1 MNDWTLVYDGFDPSG
16 EGAREAL
23 CTLGNGRL
31 ATRGAT
37 PDGEPRTPG
46 TYVAGCYNRLASIVA
61 GVTVTNEDIV
71 NLPDWLPLT
80 FATPGC
86 AWFRPERAALLA
98 YRHELDL
105 RHGVLVRDLRWRDG
119 EGRVTR
125 VRQRRLVSMAEP
137 YLAALETT
145 FTAENWSGPMRVRA
159 TLDGRVSNRGV
170 ARYRDLR
177 GDHLTGHATGSEDH
191 LAWLTAST
199 RSSHV
204 TVALAARVDTGAT
217 SPAPDLTPGARPR
230 PRTGHVFSDHVLG
243 LVRGRPATLTKIVAL
258 TTSRDPAVHDPRSAA
273 LGHVRRAPP
282 FGGLLAGHEAAWER
296 LWRRAGLDVGGR
308 RLAQAV
314 HVHIF
319 HLLQTLSPHT
329 ADLDVGVPARGLHGE
344 AYRGHVFW
352 DELFVQPWLSLRF
365 PEVSLGL
372 LRYRWRRLPEARAAA
387 RAAGHEGAMFPWQS
401 GSDGRE
407 ETPALHLNP
416 VSGRWLPDRSRLQR
430 HVGLAIA
437 YNVWQH
443 YLATGV
449 MPAWCAEL
457 LLDIARFFASLAV
470 LHGGRYEIRGV
481 MGPDEYHDGY
491 PGAAAPGL
499 ANNAYTN
506 VMTAWLL
513 LRARDA
519 AALAPDLRPAAD
531 ELARWDEVSRRL
543 RVDFHDGVISQFTGY
558 GDLLELDWERYRGVR
573 RLDRA
578 LEAEGDDVNRYKA
591 SKQADTLMLC
601 YLLTGEE
608 LTGLLER
615 LGYPVERGLISRT
628 VSYYLAR
635 TSHGSTL
642 SAVVHAWVLARFNRA
657 QSWRFFTEALYSDIE
672 DVQGGTTA
680 EGIHLGAMGGTLD
693 LLQRCYLGL
702 ELRPDGLRLDPLL
715 PGRLGVLSM
724 PIRYRGRRLFID
736 ADHRE
741 ARVNGTVRRTYTR
754 GETIMTG
761 TGDLGRRL
769 IHCRESL
776 GLSREQ
782 VAERAAMSPGYL
794 RYLEENP
801 DMPDTGALYRLA
813 DALQTTVHELLGGG
827 LDRPPGHGP
836 AMANPTM
843 EVLDR
848 EECLRLISP
857 GGIGRV
863 AFSGSHGPTVLPV
876 NYKLH
881 HGVIVFRT
889 ASGGP
894 MDQDL
899 RSGLEGVDIKIAFEV
914 DKIDEA
920 NREGWS
926 VLVQGPAHH
935 VAPEETEEA
944 ADSGVTPWAGGERHL
959 YIRIV
964 PHQIAGRRIHGM

>member
-1 MNDWTLVYDGFDPSG
+1 MNAWTLVYDGLDLSR
-16 EGAREAL
+16 EGLREAL
-23 CTLGNGRL
+23 CTLGNGRF

-37 PDGEPRTPG
+37 PDGESRTPG
-46 TYVAGCYNRLASIVA
+46 TYVAGCYDRLDSEVA
-61 GVTVTNEDIV
+61 GRTVTNEDIV

-80 FATPGC
+80 FATPGSE
-86 AWFRPERAALLA
+86 WFRPERAMLLA

-105 RHGVLVRDLRWRDG
+105 WHGVLVRDLRWRDG
-119 EGRVTR
+119 EDRVTR
-125 VRQRRLVSMAEP
+125 VRQRRVVSMADP

-159 TLDGRVSNRGV
+159 TLDGRVANQGV
-170 ARYRDLR
+170 ARYQDLR
-177 GDHLTGHATGSEDH
+177 GDHLTGHATGSENDV
-191 LAWLTAST
+191 AWLTAST
-199 RSSHV
+199 RSSHI
-204 TVALAARVDTGAT
+204 TVGLAARIDADV
-217 SPAPDLTPGARPR
+217 PGAQVCP
-230 PRTGHVFSDHVLG
+230 GLDHVSSEHVLN
-243 LVRGRPATLTKIVAL
+243 LARGDPTTLTKIVTL
-258 TTSRDPAVHDPRSAA
+258 TTSRDPASHDPLSSA
-273 LGHVRRAPP
+273 LSRVCHAPC
-282 FGGLLAGHEAAWER
+282 FEELLARHAAAWEW
-296 LWRRAGLDVGGR
+296 LWGCARLDVSSAR
-308 RLAQAV
+308 VSQAV
-314 HVHIF
+314 RLHIF

-416 VSGRWLPDRSRLQR
+416 LSGRWLPDRSRLQR

-443 YLATGV
+443 FLATGS

-457 LLDIARFFASLAV
+457 LIDIARFFASLAV
-470 LHGGRYEIRGV
+470 PYGDRYEIRGV
-481 MGPDEYHDGY
+481 MGPDEYHDAY
-491 PGAAAPGL
+491 PGADVPGL

-513 LRARDA
+513 MRARDT
-519 AALAPDLRPAAD
+519 AALAPDLRPTAD
-531 ELARWDEVSRRL
+531 ELARWDDVSRRL

-578 LEAEGDDVNRYKA
+578 LEADGDDVNRYKA

-601 YLLTGEE
+601 YLLTGDE

-615 LGYPVERGLISRT
+615 LSYPVGRGLISRT

-657 QSWRFFTEALYSDIE
+657 QSWRFFTEALYSDIK

-724 PIRYRGRRLFID
+724 PIRYHGRQIFID
-736 ADHRE
+736 ADHHE

-754 GETIMTG
+754 GDTIMTG
-761 TGDLGRRL
+761 TGDLGR
-769 IHCRESL
+769 
-776 GLSREQ
+776 GDQ
-782 VAERAAMSPGYL
+782 
-794 RYLEENP
+794 
-801 DMPDTGALYRLA
+801 
-813 DALQTTVHELLGGG
+813 
-827 LDRPPGHGP
+827 DRPPAQGP

-843 EVLDR
+843 EALDP

-863 AFSGSHGPTVLPV
+863 AFSGSRGPTVLPV

-935 VAPEETEEA
+935 LTAEEVEEVADA
-944 ADSGVTPWAGGERHL
+944 GVTPWAGGERRL

-964 PHQIAGRRIHGM
+964 PHQIAGRHIHGM

>member
-1 MNDWTLVYDGFDPSG
+1 MGGIGPAWEIVYDGFDLG
-16 EGAREAL
+16 REGLREAL
-23 CTLGNGRL
+23 CTLGNGRF

-37 PDGEPRTPG
+37 PDGESRTPG
-46 TYVAGCYNRLASIVA
+46 TYVAGCYDRLDSEVA
-61 GVTVTNEDIV
+61 GRTVTNEDIV

-86 AWFRPERAALLA
+86 EWFRPERAALPA

-105 RHGVLVRDLRWRDG
+105 WHGVLARDLRWRDG
-119 EGRVTR
+119 EDRVTR
-125 VRQRRLVSMAEP
+125 VRQRRLVSMADP

-159 TLDGRVSNRGV
+159 TLDGRVANRGV
-170 ARYRDLR
+170 ARYRGLR
-177 GDHLTGHATGSEDH
+177 GDHLTGHETGSEDG

-199 RSSHV
+199 RSSHI
-204 TVALAARVDTGAT
+204 TVGLAARIDADV
-217 SPAPDLTPGARPR
+217 PGAQVCP
-230 PRTGHVFSDHVLG
+230 GVDHISSEHVLD
-243 LVRGRPATLTKIVAL
+243 LARGDPATLTKIVTL
-258 TTSRDPAVHDPRSAA
+258 TTSRDPASHDPLSSA
-273 LGHVRRAPP
+273 LSRVCHAPC
-282 FGGLLAGHEAAWER
+282 FEELLARHAAAWEW
-296 LWRRAGLDVGGR
+296 LWGRARLDVSSA
-308 RLAQAV
+308 RLSQTI
-314 HVHIF
+314 HLHIF
-319 HLLQTLSPHT
+319 HLLQTFSPHT

-352 DELFVQPWLSLRF
+352 DELFVQPWLALRF

-387 RAAGHEGAMFPWQS
+387 RAARHEGAMFPWQS

-416 VSGRWLPDRSRLQR
+416 LSGRWLPDRSRLQR

-437 YNVWQH
+437 YDVWHH
-443 YLATGV
+443 YLATGS

-470 LHGGRYEIRGV
+470 LHGDRYEIRGV

-491 PGAAAPGL
+491 PGADVPGL

-513 LRARDA
+513 MRAREA
-519 AALAPDLRPAAD
+519 ARLAPELAPPDV
-531 ELARWDEVSRRL
+531 ELARWDDIGRRL

-578 LEAEGDDVNRYKA
+578 LEADGDDVNRYKA
-591 SKQADTLMLC
+591 SKQADALMLC
-601 YLLTGEE
+601 YLLTGDE

-615 LGYPVERGLISRT
+615 LGYPVDHGLISRT

-642 SAVVHAWVLARFNRA
+642 SAVVHAWVLARSNRA
-657 QSWRFFTEALYSDIE
+657 QSWRFFTEALFSDIK

-702 ELRPDGLRLDPLL
+702 ESRPDGLRLDPLL

-724 PIRYRGRRLFID
+724 PIRYRGRQIFID
-736 ADHRE
+736 ADHHE
-741 ARVNGTVRRTYTR
+741 ARVNGTARRTYTR
-754 GETIMTG
+754 GETITSG
-761 TGDLGRRL
+761 AGDLG
-769 IHCRESL
+769 
-776 GLSREQ
+776 SRDQ
-782 VAERAAMSPGYL
+782 
-794 RYLEENP
+794 
-801 DMPDTGALYRLA
+801 
-813 DALQTTVHELLGGG
+813 
-827 LDRPPGHGP
+827 DRPPGHGP

-843 EVLDR
+843 EALDP
-848 EECLRLISP
+848 EDCLRPDGP
-857 GGIGRV
+857 GPAFGAGR
-863 AFSGSHGPTVLPV
+863 
-876 NYKLH
+876 
-881 HGVIVFRT
+881 
-889 ASGGP
+889 GGP
-894 MDQDL
+894 QD
-899 RSGLEGVDIKIAFEV
+899 RV
-914 DKIDEA
+914 
-920 NREGWS
+920 R
-926 VLVQGPAHH
+926 
-935 VAPEETEEA
+935 
-944 ADSGVTPWAGGERHL
+944 
-959 YIRIV
+959 
-964 PHQIAGRRIHGM
+964 GRQDR

>member
-1 MNDWTLVYDGFDPSG
+1 MREIQPGQDLDFVCGAERLSTQAIRSIYPPEKERLGVPAIGVQRSVGRGVRGGLDKAGAGSVLDMGGIGPAWEIVYDGFDPG
-16 EGAREAL
+16 REGLREAL
-23 CTLGNGRL
+23 CTLGNGRF

-37 PDGEPRTPG
+37 PDGESRTPG
-46 TYVAGCYNRLASIVA
+46 TYVAGCYDRLDSEVA
-61 GVTVTNEDIV
+61 GRTVTNEDIV

-80 FATPGC
+80 FATPGSE
-86 AWFRPERAALLA
+86 WFRPERAALPA

-105 RHGVLVRDLRWRDG
+105 WHGVLVRDLRWRDG
-119 EGRVTR
+119 EDRVTR
-125 VRQRRLVSMAEP
+125 VRQRRLVSMADP

-145 FTAENWSGPMRVRA
+145 FTAENWSGPIRVRA

-170 ARYRDLR
+170 ARYHGLR
-177 GDHLTGHATGSEDH
+177 GDHLAGHATGSDDDV
-191 LAWLTAST
+191 AWLTAST
-199 RSSHV
+199 RSSHI
-204 TVALAARVDTGAT
+204 TVGLATRIDADARGAQVC
-217 SPAPDLTPGARPR
+217 PGL
-230 PRTGHVFSDHVLG
+230 DHVSSEHVLNLAQG
-243 LVRGRPATLTKIVAL
+243 DPAALTKIVAL
-258 TTSRDPAVHDPRSAA
+258 TTSRDPAGHDPLSSA
-273 LGHVRRAPP
+273 LGRVCHAPC
-282 FGGLLAGHEAAWER
+282 FEELLARHAAAWER
-296 LWRRAGLDVGGR
+296 LWGRARLDVSSA
-308 RLAQAV
+308 RLSQAI
-314 HVHIF
+314 HLHIF

-352 DELFVQPWLSLRF
+352 DELFVQPWLALRF

-372 LRYRWRRLPEARAAA
+372 LRYRRRRLPEARAAA

-416 VSGRWLPDRSRLQR
+416 LSGRWLPDHSRLQR
-430 HVGLAIA
+430 HVGLAVA

-443 YLATGV
+443 YLATGS

-470 LHGGRYEIRGV
+470 LHGDRYEIRGV
-481 MGPDEYHDGY
+481 MGPDEYHDAY
-491 PGAAAPGL
+491 PGADVPGL

-513 LRARDA
+513 MRARET
-519 AALAPDLRPAAD
+519 AALAPDLRPTAD
-531 ELARWDEVSRRL
+531 ELARWDHVSRRL

-578 LEAEGDDVNRYKA
+578 LEVDGDDVNRYKA

-601 YLLTGEE
+601 YLLTADE

-615 LGYPVERGLISRT
+615 LGYPAEPGLIPRT

-642 SAVVHAWVLARFNRA
+642 SAVVHAWVLARSNRA
-657 QSWRFFTEALYSDIE
+657 QSWRFFTEALYSDIK

-724 PIRYRGRRLFID
+724 PIRYHGRQIFID

-741 ARVNGTVRRTYTR
+741 ARLNGTARRT
-754 GETIMTG
+754 
-761 TGDLGRRL
+761 
-769 IHCRESL
+769 
-776 GLSREQ
+776 
-782 VAERAAMSPGYL
+782 A
-794 RYLEENP
+794 
-801 DMPDTGALYRLA
+801 
-813 DALQTTVHELLGGG
+813 
-827 LDRPPGHGP
+827 PP
-836 AMANPTM
+836 
-843 EVLDR
+843 R
-848 EECLRLISP
+848 
-857 GGIGRV
+857 
-863 AFSGSHGPTVLPV
+863 
-876 NYKLH
+876 
-881 HGVIVFRT
+881 
-889 ASGGP
+889 
-894 MDQDL
+894 
-899 RSGLEGVDIKIAFEV
+899 
-914 DKIDEA
+914 
-920 NREGWS
+920 
-926 VLVQGPAHH
+926 
-935 VAPEETEEA
+935 
-944 ADSGVTPWAGGERHL
+944 
-959 YIRIV
+959 
-964 PHQIAGRRIHGM
+964 

>member
-1 MNDWTLVYDGFDPSG
+1 MGGIGPAWEIVYDGFDLG
-16 EGAREAL
+16 RERLREAL
-23 CTLGNGRL
+23 CTLGNGRF

-37 PDGEPRTPG
+37 PDGESRTPG
-46 TYVAGCYNRLASIVA
+46 TYMAGCYDRLDSEVA
-61 GVTVTNEDIV
+61 GRTVTNEDIV

-86 AWFRPERAALLA
+86 EWFRPERAVLSA

-105 RHGVLVRDLRWRDG
+105 WHGVLVRDLRWRDG

-125 VRQRRLVSMAEP
+125 VRQRRLVSMADP

-145 FTAENWSGPMRVRA
+145 FTAENWSGPIRVRA
-159 TLDGRVSNRGV
+159 TLDGRVANRGV
-170 ARYRDLR
+170 ARYHDLR
-177 GDHLTGHATGSEDH
+177 GDHLTGHATGSENDV
-191 LAWLTAST
+191 AWLTAST
-199 RSSHV
+199 RSSHI
-204 TVALAARVDTGAT
+204 TVGLAARIDAD
-217 SPAPDLTPGARPR
+217 APGAQVCP
-230 PRTGHVFSDHVLG
+230 GVDHISSEHVLN
-243 LVRGRPATLTKIVAL
+243 LARGDPATLTKIVTL
-258 TTSRDPAVHDPRSAA
+258 TTSRDPASHDPLSSA
-273 LGHVRRAPP
+273 LSRVCHAPC
-282 FGGLLAGHEAAWER
+282 FEELLARHAAAWEW
-296 LWRRAGLDVGGR
+296 LWGRARLDVSSA
-308 RLAQAV
+308 RLSQTI
-314 HVHIF
+314 HLHIF
-319 HLLQTLSPHT
+319 HLLQTLSPNT
-329 ADLDVGVPARGLHGE
+329 ADLDAGVPARGLHGE

-352 DELFVQPWLSLRF
+352 DELFVQPWLALRF

-387 RAAGHEGAMFPWQS
+387 RSAGYEGAMFPWQS

-416 VSGRWLPDRSRLQR
+416 LSGRWLPDRSRLQR

-437 YNVWQH
+437 YNVWHH
-443 YLATGV
+443 YLATGS

-457 LLDIARFFASLAV
+457 LLDIARFFASLAMRY
-470 LHGGRYEIRGV
+470 GDRYEIRGV

-491 PGAAAPGL
+491 PGADVPGL

-513 LRARDA
+513 IRAREA
-519 AALAPDLRPAAD
+519 ACLAPELAPPDV
-531 ELARWDEVSRRL
+531 ELARWDDISRRL

-578 LEAEGDDVNRYKA
+578 LEADGDDVNRYKA

-601 YLLTGEE
+601 YLLTGDE

-615 LGYPVERGLISRT
+615 LGYPVGRGLISRT

-642 SAVVHAWVLARFNRA
+642 SAVVHAWVLARSKRA
-657 QSWRFFTEALYSDIE
+657 QSWRFFTEALYGDIK

-702 ELRPDGLRLDPLL
+702 ESRPDGLWLDPLL

-724 PIRYRGRRLFID
+724 PLRYRGRQIFID
-736 ADHRE
+736 ADHHE
-741 ARVNGTVRRTYTR
+741 ARVNGTARRTYAR
-754 GETIMTG
+754 GETITTG
-761 TGDLGRRL
+761 AEDLGSRDQDRL
-769 IHCRESL
+769 
-776 GLSREQ
+776 
-782 VAERAAMSPGYL
+782 
-794 RYLEENP
+794 
-801 DMPDTGALYRLA
+801 
-813 DALQTTVHELLGGG
+813 
-827 LDRPPGHGP
+827 PGHGP

-843 EVLDR
+843 EALDP

-863 AFSGSHGPTVLPV
+863 TFSSSYGPAVLPV
-876 NYKLH
+876 NYELH
-881 HGVIVFRT
+881 HGGIVFRI

-894 MDQDL
+894 MDQ
-899 RSGLEGVDIKIAFEV
+899 EGVDIKIAFEV
-914 DKIDEA
+914 DKIDEV

-926 VLVQGPAHH
+926 VLVQGAAHH
-935 VAPEETEEA
+935 VMEEV
-944 ADSGVTPWAGGERHL
+944 ADSGVTPWAGGERGL

-964 PHQIAGRRIHGM
+964 PQRITGHRIHGM